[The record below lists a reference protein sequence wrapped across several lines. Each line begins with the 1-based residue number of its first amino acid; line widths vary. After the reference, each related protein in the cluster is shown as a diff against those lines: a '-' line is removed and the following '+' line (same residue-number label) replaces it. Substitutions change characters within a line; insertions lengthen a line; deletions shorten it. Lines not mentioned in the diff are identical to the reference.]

1 MIDPMALLVGV
12 GLASIG
18 CQYLAYKVKVPAIL
32 PLLVTGIL
40 LGPTFGVLDP
50 DALFGDLLFPLVSL
64 SVAIILFEGALT
76 LKFDDL
82 AGHGSMVRNLCTVGA
97 MVTWAVATPVAHYAL
112 GMSWQMAFLFGAIV
126 TVTGP
131 TVIVPMLRSVRPS
144 TKISNILR
152 WEGIVIDPIG
162 ALLAVL
168 VYEYVISA
176 QDAWTHTF
184 MTFGLVLLVGFGL
197 GALMGYG
204 LGYMLRKN
212 WIPHYLQNTAVLT
225 LMLGAFAGSNLIA
238 HESGLLTVTVMGMW
252 LANMKD
258 VDVDDILEFKETL
271 SVLLISALF
280 ILLAARMDFGSILQ
294 VGWGAVLVL
303 IAIIFIARPIS
314 VLVSSVGTGL
324 NWRELALLSWIAPR
338 GIVAAAVSAL
348 FALKLEELGYAEADL
363 LVPMVFLVIIATVV
377 LQSLTSV
384 HVANFLGVRAP
395 APNGFL
401 IFGASK
407 FARIFAQELINK
419 NIPVRIADTNW
430 DAIRQARMDNVPTYY
445 GNPISEHARRTMDLS
460 AIGQVL
466 VMSPYRQLNPLV
478 TYHFE
483 HAMGK
488 GSVLGLSGNEQE
500 SRASH
505 QVSEAYA
512 KKLGLFSESATYG
525 RLASLVAKGAT
536 IKTTRLTESFGLEKY
551 VQTYGDRALPL
562 CAIDPSGKL
571 FVYTISH
578 EFKPKADWQLVA
590 LITPETPEEKAAR
603 EAREE
608 AERLQK
614 EADERALQEARER
627 ELEKGRVQ
635 GDEPEAPTEA

>member
-1 MIDPMALLVGV
+1 MNIDPMVLLVGV
-12 GLASIG
+12 GLLSIT
-18 CQYLAYKVKVPAIL
+18 CQYMAFKIKIPAIL

-50 DALFGDLLFPLVSL
+50 DALFGGLFFPLVSL

-76 LKFDDL
+76 LKFEDL

-97 MVTWAVATPVAHYAL
+97 AVTWAVATPVAHYAL

-131 TVIVPMLRSVRPS
+131 TVIVPMLRSVRP
-144 TKISNILR
+144 TAKVANILR

-168 VYEYVISA
+168 VYEYIIAV
-176 QDAWTHTF
+176 QDAWTHTLL
-184 MTFGLVLLVGFGL
+184 TFGLVLGVGFGL

-204 LGYMLRKN
+204 MGLVLRKN
-212 WIPHYLQNTAVLT
+212 WVPHYLQNTAVLT
-225 LMLGAFAGSNLIA
+225 LMLGAFAGSNMVA

-280 ILLAARMDFGSILQ
+280 ILLAARLDFGSILQ
-294 VGWGAVLVL
+294 VGWGAILVL

-314 VLVSSVGTGL
+314 VLISSIGTGL
-324 NWRELALLSWIAPR
+324 SWRELGLLSWIAPR

-401 IFGASK
+401 IFGGSK
-407 FARIFAQELINK
+407 FSRMLALELMSK
-419 NIPVRIADTNW
+419 DIPVRIADTNW
-430 DAIRQARMDNVPTYY
+430 DSIRLARMDNIPTYY
-445 GNPISEHARRTMDLS
+445 GNPISEHARRTLDLS
-460 AIGQVL
+460 AMGQVL

-488 GSVLGLSGNEQE
+488 GSVLGLSANEQE

-505 QVSEAYA
+505 QVSESYA
-512 KKLGLFSESATYG
+512 KKLGLFSETATYG
-525 RLASLVAKGAT
+525 RLASLIAKGAT
-536 IKTTRLTESFGLEKY
+536 MKTTKLSDAFTLEKY
-551 VQTYGDRALPL
+551 QVTYGARALPL
-562 CAIDPSGKL
+562 CAIDPNGHI
-571 FVYTISH
+571 FIYTIAH
-578 EFKPKADWQLVA
+578 EFKTKADWQIVSLV
-590 LITPETPEEKAAR
+590 TPETAEEKAAR
-603 EAREE
+603 EAKEE
-608 AERLQK
+608 AAKLQK
-614 EADERALQEARER
+614 DADDRALKEAKQREADG
-627 ELEKGRVQ
+627 EL
-635 GDEPEAPTEA
+635 PPATEA